1 MIKKPI
7 IYTIIVTY
15 NGANWINKCIESILS
30 NELSTQ
36 IVLIDNNS
44 SDDTVA
50 FVYNNFPSVIVI
62 ENKLNLG
69 FGKANNIGISYAL
82 RNNADFVFLLNQDA
96 YINKTTLK
104 DLVALSVQNPNY
116 GIISPIQYNYQGDGV
131 EEYFK
136 NFIRNNAALDL
147 FTDVVLNKEI
157 GKLYEVPFIQAAV
170 WLLPAKTIYEVGGFD
185 PIFIHYGEDNN
196 YCQRIRYHN
205 YLIGIAPHISAFH
218 FGTKVDKIEEI
229 KFSEKY
235 FKNLDKKLKVK
246 YADIN
251 LDINE
256 YVIDSLKLKI
266 IKLIIKNIVK
276 FNFKNVRG
284 YFKEYI
290 LLSSIFKTIFNSRKL
305 NTIKS
310 SHYFA
315 NILDKI

>member
-15 NGANWINKCIESILS
+15 NGVNWINKCIESILS

-44 SDDTVA
+44 SDDTVV
-50 FVYNNFPSVIVI
+50 FVSNNFPSVVIIESIV
-62 ENKLNLG
+62 NLG

-82 RNNADFVFLLNQDA
+82 KNNADFVFLLNQDA

-104 DLVALSVQNPNY
+104 DLVSLSIQNPNY
-116 GIISPIQYNYQGDGV
+116 GIISPIQFNYEGDEV
-131 EEYFK
+131 EGYFK

-147 FTDVVLNKEI
+147 FTDVVLKKEI
-157 GKLYEVPFIQAAV
+157 GNLYEVPFIQAAV

-185 PIFIHYGEDNN
+185 PIFIHYGEDDN
-196 YCQRIRYHN
+196 YCQRIKYHN

-218 FGTKVDKIEEI
+218 FGTKVNKIEET
-229 KFSEKY
+229 KFSKKY
-235 FKNLDKKLKVK
+235 FQNLEKKIKVK

-251 LDINE
+251 LDLNE
-256 YVIDSLKLKI
+256 YMISSLKLKI
-266 IKLIIKNIVK
+266 LKLIFKNIVK

-284 YFKEYI
+284 YIKEFI
-290 LLSSIFKTIFNSRKL
+290 LLSSIFKTIFNSRKI
-305 NTIKS
+305 NKIKS
-310 SHYFA
+310 SHYLA
-315 NILDKI
+315 NL

>member
-15 NGANWINKCIESILS
+15 NGVNWINKCIESILS

-44 SDDTVA
+44 SDDTVV
-50 FVYNNFPSVIVI
+50 FVSNNFPSVVIIESIV
-62 ENKLNLG
+62 NLG

-82 RNNADFVFLLNQDA
+82 KNNADFVFLLNQDA

-104 DLVALSVQNPNY
+104 DLVSLSIQNPNY
-116 GIISPIQYNYQGDGV
+116 GIISPIQFNYEGDEV
-131 EEYFK
+131 EGYFK

-147 FTDVVLNKEI
+147 FTDVVLKKEI
-157 GKLYEVPFIQAAV
+157 GNLYEVPFIQAAV

-185 PIFIHYGEDNN
+185 PIFIHYGEDDN
-196 YCQRIRYHN
+196 YCQRIKYHN

-218 FGTKVDKIEEI
+218 FGTKVKKIEET
-229 KFSEKY
+229 KFSKKY
-235 FKNLDKKLKVK
+235 FQNLEKKIKVK

-251 LDINE
+251 LDLNE
-256 YVIDSLKLKI
+256 YMISSLKLKI
-266 IKLIIKNIVK
+266 LKLIFKNIVK

-284 YFKEYI
+284 YIKEFI
-290 LLSSIFKTIFNSRKL
+290 LLSSIFKTIFNSRKI
-305 NTIKS
+305 NKIKS
-310 SHYFA
+310 SHYLA
-315 NILDKI
+315 NL